1 MSRWCFFPGRRS
13 SLTLA
18 RYLCLVSV
26 IRNPEAKEKKGLID
40 MNCRTFQEAL
50 NDVFSRSWE
59 QDQEGSEHGQTQGQ
73 VTEHGEPGSNN

>member
-1 MSRWCFFPGRRS
+1 
-13 SLTLA
+13 
-18 RYLCLVSV
+18 V

-59 QDQEGSEHGQTQGQ
+59 QDQDTDQADEEQTQPQLVKQG
-73 VTEHGEPGSNN
+73 PRS

>member
-1 MSRWCFFPGRRS
+1 MPPT
-13 SLTLA
+13 LTPLLDLCLQCCS

-26 IRNPEAKEKKGLID
+26 IRNPEAKEKRGLID

-59 QDQEGSEHGQTQGQ
+59 QEEEAAS
-73 VTEHGEPGSNN
+73 

>member
-1 MSRWCFFPGRRS
+1 
-13 SLTLA
+13 
-18 RYLCLVSV
+18 V

-59 QDQEGSEHGQTQGQ
+59 QDQDTGQADEEQTQPQLVEQG
-73 VTEHGEPGSNN
+73 PRS

>member
-1 MSRWCFFPGRRS
+1 MSRCCLLPGRRS

-59 QDQEGSEHGQTQGQ
+59 QDQEGSEQGQAQRQ
-73 VTEHGEPGSNN
+73 VTEHGEPGSSN

>member
-1 MSRWCFFPGRRS
+1 MLRLRS
-13 SLTLA
+13 FCRTCANVLP

-26 IRNPEAKEKKGLID
+26 IRNPEAKEKRGLID

-59 QDQEGSEHGQTQGQ
+59 QDDHAIA
-73 VTEHGEPGSNN
+73 

>member
-1 MSRWCFFPGRRS
+1 MTM
-13 SLTLA
+13 LTDS

-26 IRNPEAKEKKGLID
+26 IRNPESKDKKGLID

-59 QDQEGSEHGQTQGQ
+59 QDQEEPGV
-73 VTEHGEPGSNN
+73 VTEE

>member
-1 MSRWCFFPGRRS
+1 VD
-13 SLTLA
+13 

-26 IRNPEAKEKKGLID
+26 IRNSAAKEKKGLID

-59 QDQEGSEHGQTQGQ
+59 QDQEQEPDD
-73 VTEHGEPGSNN
+73 PGSSS

>member
-1 MSRWCFFPGRRS
+1 
-13 SLTLA
+13 
-18 RYLCLVSV
+18 V

-59 QDQEGSEHGQTQGQ
+59 QDQDTDQADEEQTQPQLVEQG
-73 VTEHGEPGSNN
+73 PRS

>member
-1 MSRWCFFPGRRS
+1 
-13 SLTLA
+13 
-18 RYLCLVSV
+18 V

-59 QDQEGSEHGQTQGQ
+59 REEDHA
-73 VTEHGEPGSNN
+73 TE